1 VTVVTVA
8 IALLAVLT
16 VYLVNRFSPEGPV
29 NPDQSEIVLPNFQ
42 GSSMRDIV
50 TQLAL
55 LEEAGMTIEKRYEES
70 ETVLPDIVLR
80 QEPESDGNVK
90 IKPKG
95 VTLTLYI
102 SIGKDSESVPN
113 VVGQTSSLA
122 DITLR
127 SQGFVVKFTT
137 EASDTVPKGQVIRT
151 VPAAGELVPHGA
163 TIELVYSSGPSHVLV
178 PNITGLRYD
187 MAIELLTENS
197 LLIGGESYMS
207 EEPPPADDKWVLQQT
222 PAPETEVPQNTPVT
236 IVVGTAQEL
245 YEIMNPTT
253 TLPPEQT
260 MPLLQGSTFDVAKD
274 RLTKLGVTT
283 IRMTRLSGSTTTLN
297 PKNDDDASEIYVITQ
312 WPAPGVTFN
321 PADGVDLIYG
331 SEEDYQNFINPPTTT
346 EPPTEPTTEPP
357 TETTTTTVDGGG
369 EGEGGG

>member
-1 VTVVTVA
+1 MSCRTFDAAIALAGRQGPEDIFASLLLSQAKYIVAADGGADCINRLGFSPDLLKMCIRDRQNTESNYRKMQEIERTYNRRRSSRFRETAVAVTVVTVA

-151 VPAAGELVPHGA
+151 VPAADVYKRQELMLRNYGLTETGCFPYSRSRRCLSALYPGSNPTIACWIYVPHREA
-163 TIELVYSSGPSHVLV
+163 SCLT
-178 PNITGLRYD
+178 
-187 MAIELLTENS
+187 LLN
-197 LLIGGESYMS
+197 
-207 EEPPPADDKWVLQQT
+207 
-222 PAPETEVPQNTPVT
+222 
-236 IVVGTAQEL
+236 
-245 YEIMNPTT
+245 
-253 TLPPEQT
+253 
-260 MPLLQGSTFDVAKD
+260 
-274 RLTKLGVTT
+274 
-283 IRMTRLSGSTTTLN
+283 
-297 PKNDDDASEIYVITQ
+297 
-312 WPAPGVTFN
+312 
-321 PADGVDLIYG
+321 
-331 SEEDYQNFINPPTTT
+331 
-346 EPPTEPTTEPP
+346 
-357 TETTTTTVDGGG
+357 
-369 EGEGGG
+369 